1 MVKFNVATIHTIT
14 RKSIDHVEAGE
25 AAEEGDWEV
34 KSERNE
40 RSLVDLLVR
49 GEEARG
55 RDAARIR
62 PQVPKQVACPL
73 ASDLSDA
80 GFARLFFTRP
90 VFNGRD

>member
-1 MVKFNVATIHTIT
+1 M
-14 RKSIDHVEAGE
+14 SQLGE
-25 AAEEGDWEV
+25 EEGWEA
-34 KSERNE
+34 KSERSE
-40 RSLVDLLVR
+40 RSPIDLLVR

-55 RDAARIR
+55 KDAARIR

>member
-1 MVKFNVATIHTIT
+1 MSKLGG
-14 RKSIDHVEAGE
+14 RGRLEGE
-25 AAEEGDWEV
+25 KRTKREIP
-34 KSERNE
+34 
-40 RSLVDLLVR
+40 VDLLVR
-49 GEEARG
+49 GEVRG
-55 RDAARIR
+55 KDAARIR